1 MMIFKKAIPRRTFLR
16 GVGATVA
23 LPLLDGMIPAF
34 ASKSQAAVMSPV
46 RLSICYVPNGII
58 PGAWKPQ
65 TVGPNFEI
73 TPVLK
78 PLAKFRDRLLVLSG
92 LSNRHAEAAPGDGGQ
107 TAPHEL
113 ACGAFLTGAHPQKE
127 GRVGVSMDQVLAQE
141 FGQQTQLASLEL
153 GIEAPDVTGQCALG
167 WNCAYI
173 HTLSWRSPTT
183 PVPIE
188 NQPRMV
194 FERLFGDSNTTD
206 PAERQA
212 RISQNRS
219 LLDWMSESSAR
230 IMKRLGPKDRSKLT
244 EYLDAIR
251 DVERRI
257 ARAEE
262 QTSRELP
269 VLDRPAGIPATYDE
283 HAKIM
288 FDLMTSALQSDMTR
302 VITFMLGREQSDWTY
317 REIGI
322 FDAHH
327 PTTHHQNDPVKI
339 GKITKINIFHASLL
353 SYYLEKLA
361 STPDGDGSL
370 LDHSMVLYG
379 SGLGDG
385 SQHAPHDLPILL
397 AGGAAGQ
404 IRGGSHIQHPKD
416 TPVTNLFLTI
426 MDRMGV
432 HQDSFGDS
440 TGRLDLSHPA

>member
-1 MMIFKKAIPRRTFLR
+1 MMIFRKAIPRRAFLR
-16 GVGATVA
+16 GVGATMA
-23 LPLLDGMIPAF
+23 LPLLDAMIPAF
-34 ASKSQAAVMSPV
+34 ASQSQAAVLSPV

-65 TVGPNFEI
+65 TAGPNFEI
-73 TPVLK
+73 TPVLA
-78 PLAKFRDRLLVLSG
+78 PLAKFRDRFLVLGG
-92 LSNRHAEAAPGDGGQ
+92 LSSKHAEAAPGDGGQ

-113 ACGAFLTGAHPQKE
+113 AAGSFLTGAHPVKE
-127 GRVGVSMDQVLAQE
+127 GRVGVSMDQVLAGE
-141 FGQQTQLASLEL
+141 LGRQTQLASLEL

-173 HTLSWRSPTT
+173 HTLSWRNPTT
-183 PVPIE
+183 PLPVE
-188 NQPRMV
+188 NQPRLV

-206 PAERQA
+206 PAERMA

-219 LLDWMSESSAR
+219 ILDWMSESSAR
-230 IMKRLGPKDRSKLT
+230 IMKKLDPKDRARLA

-262 QTSRELP
+262 QSAKEMP
-269 VLDRPAGIPATYDE
+269 VLDRPAGVPDAYDE
-283 HAKIM
+283 HARIM
-288 FDLMTSALQSDMTR
+288 FDLMAAALQSDMTR
-302 VITFMLGREQSDWTY
+302 VITFMMAREQSDWTY

-322 FDAHH
+322 YDAHH

-339 GKITKINIFHASLL
+339 DKVTKINIFHTTLL
-353 SYYLEKLA
+353 AYYLEKLA

-397 AGGAAGQ
+397 AGGAGGQ
-404 IRGGSHIQHPKD
+404 IQSGSHIRYPMD
-416 TPVTNLFLTI
+416 TPVTNLFLSV
-426 MDRMGV
+426 MDKMGV
-432 HQDSFGDS
+432 HQDRFGDS
-440 TGRLDLSHPA
+440 SGRLDLSHSA

>member
-1 MMIFKKAIPRRTFLR
+1 MMIFRKAIPRRTFLR

-34 ASKSQAAVMSPV
+34 ASQSQAAVMAPV
-46 RLSICYVPNGII
+46 RLSVCYVPNGII
-58 PGAWKPQ
+58 PGAWKPE
-65 TVGPNFEI
+65 TAGPNFEI
-73 TPVLK
+73 TPVLE
-78 PLAKFRDRLLVLSG
+78 PLAKFRDRFLVLSG
-92 LSNRHAEAAPGDGGQ
+92 LSSKHAEAAPGDGGQ

-141 FGQQTQLASLEL
+141 LGQQTQLASLEL
-153 GIEAPDVTGQCALG
+153 GIEAPDVTGKCALG

-173 HTLSWRSPTT
+173 HTLSWRRPTT

-188 NQPRMV
+188 NQPRLV

-219 LLDWMSESSAR
+219 ILDWMSEAVAR
-230 IMKRLGPKDRSKLT
+230 IMKRLDPKDRARLT
-244 EYLDAIR
+244 EYLDSVR

-262 QTSRELP
+262 QSSRELP

-302 VITFMLGREQSDWTY
+302 VITFMLAREQSDWTY

-327 PTTHHQNDPVKI
+327 PTTHHQNDPVKVA
-339 GKITKINIFHASLL
+339 KVTKINIFHATLL

-361 STPDGDGSL
+361 STPDGEGSL

-385 SQHAPHDLPILL
+385 SIHAPHDLPILL

-404 IRGGSHIQHPKD
+404 IQGGSHIQYPKD
-416 TPVTNLFLTI
+416 TPVTNLFVSI

-432 HQDSFGDS
+432 RQDRFGDS
-440 TGRLDLSHPA
+440 TGKLDLSHPA

>member
-1 MMIFKKAIPRRTFLR
+1 MMIFRKAIPRRTFLR
-16 GVGATVA
+16 GVCATVA
-23 LPLLDGMIPAF
+23 LPLLDAMVPAF
-34 ASKSQAAVMSPV
+34 ASQSQAAVLSPV

-58 PGAWKPQ
+58 PKAWKPA
-65 TVGPNFEI
+65 TVGADFEI
-73 TPVLK
+73 TPVLQ
-78 PLAKFRDRLLVLSG
+78 PLEKYRERFLVLSG
-92 LSNRHAEAAPGDGGQ
+92 LSSKPAEAAPGDGGQ

-113 ACGAFLTGAHPQKE
+113 ACGAFLTGAHGHKE
-127 GRVGVSMDQVLAQE
+127 GRVGVSMDQILAQTL
-141 FGQQTQLASLEL
+141 GQHTQLASLEL
-153 GIEAPDVTGQCALG
+153 GIEGADVTGQCALG

-173 HTLSWRSPTT
+173 HTLSWRNPTT
-183 PVPIE
+183 PLPVE
-188 NQPRMV
+188 NQPRLV

-206 PAERQA
+206 PAERLA
-212 RISQNRS
+212 RINQNRS
-219 LLDWMSESSAR
+219 ILDWMSEASGR
-230 IMKRLGPKDRSKLT
+230 IMKRLDPKDRARLT

-257 ARAEE
+257 SRAEE
-262 QTSRELP
+262 QSSRELP
-269 VLDRPAGIPATYDE
+269 VLDRPAGIPAKYDE

-288 FDLMTSALQSDMTR
+288 FDLMTYALQSDLTR

-317 REIGI
+317 RDIGI

-339 GKITKINIFHASLL
+339 AKVTKINIFHTTLL

-397 AGGAAGQ
+397 AGEGAGQ
-404 IRGGSHIQHPKD
+404 IKGGRHIQYPKD
-416 TPVTNLFLTI
+416 TPLTNLFLTI
-426 MDRMGV
+426 MGKMGV
-432 HQDSFGDS
+432 HQESFGDS
-440 TGRLDLSHPA
+440 TGGLDLSHPA

>member
-1 MMIFKKAIPRRTFLR
+1 MMIFRKAIPRRTFLR
-16 GVGATVA
+16 GIGATVA
-23 LPLLDGMIPAF
+23 LPLLESMIPAF

-65 TVGPNFEI
+65 TAGPNFEI
-73 TPVLK
+73 TPVLQ
-78 PLAKFRDRLLVLSG
+78 PLAKFRDRFLVLGG
-92 LSNRHAEAAPGDGGQ
+92 LSSKHAEAAPGDGGQ

-113 ACGAFLTGAHPQKE
+113 AAGSFLTGAHPVKE

-141 FGQQTQLASLEL
+141 LGRQTQLASLEL

-173 HTLSWRSPTT
+173 HTLSWRNPTT
-183 PVPIE
+183 PLPVE
-188 NQPRMV
+188 NQPRLV

-206 PAERQA
+206 PAERMA

-219 LLDWMSESSAR
+219 ILDWMSESSAR
-230 IMKRLGPKDRSKLT
+230 IMKRLDPKDRARLT

-262 QTSRELP
+262 QSAKELP
-269 VLDRPAGIPATYDE
+269 VLDRPAGIPEAFDE
-283 HAKIM
+283 HARIM
-288 FDLMTSALQSDMTR
+288 FDLMATALQSDMTR

-322 FDAHH
+322 YDAHH
-327 PTTHHQNDPVKI
+327 PTTHHQNDPIKI
-339 GKITKINIFHASLL
+339 EKVTRINVFHTTLL
-353 SYYLEKLA
+353 AYYLEKLA

-404 IRGGSHIQHPKD
+404 IKSGSHIQYPKD
-416 TPVTNLFLTI
+416 TPVTNLFLSI

-432 HQDSFGDS
+432 RTERFGDS
-440 TGRLDLSHPA
+440 TGRLDLHPA

>member
-34 ASKSQAAVMSPV
+34 ASQSQAAVMSPV

-58 PGAWKPQ
+58 PPAWKPA
-65 TVGPNFEI
+65 TVGPDFEI
-73 TPVLK
+73 TPVLES
-78 PLAKFRDRLLVLSG
+78 LSKFRDRFLVLSG
-92 LSNRHAEAAPGDGGQ
+92 LSSKLAEAAPGDGGQ

-113 ACGAFLTGAHPQKE
+113 ACGAFLTGAHPHKE

-141 FGQQTQLASLEL
+141 LGQHTQLASLEL

-167 WNCAYI
+167 WNCSFI

-188 NQPRMV
+188 NQPRLV

-206 PAERQA
+206 PAERLA

-219 LLDWMSESSAR
+219 ILDWMSEAVAR
-230 IMKRLGPKDRSKLT
+230 IMKSLDLKDRAKLA
-244 EYLDAIR
+244 EYLDSIR

-257 ARAEE
+257 SRAEE
-262 QTSRELP
+262 QSSRELP

-288 FDLMTSALQSDMTR
+288 FDLMTHALQSDMTR
-302 VITFMLGREQSDWTY
+302 VITFMMGREQSDWTY

-339 GKITKINIFHASLL
+339 AKVTKINIFHATLL

-385 SQHAPHDLPILL
+385 SAHAPHDLPILL
-397 AGGAAGQ
+397 VGEAGGQ
-404 IRGGSHIQHPKD
+404 IKGGCHIQYPKE

-432 HQDSFGDS
+432 PQDSFGDS

>member
-1 MMIFKKAIPRRTFLR
+1 MMIFRKAIPRRTFLR
-16 GVGATVA
+16 GVGATIA
-23 LPLLDGMIPAF
+23 LPLLDGMVPAF
-34 ASKSQAAVMSPV
+34 ASQSQAAVMSPV
-46 RLSICYVPNGII
+46 RLSVCYVPNGII
-58 PGAWKPQ
+58 PGAWKPE
-65 TVGPNFEI
+65 TTGPNFEI
-73 TPVLK
+73 TPVLE
-78 PLAKFRDRLLVLSG
+78 PLAKFRDRFLVLSG
-92 LSNRHAEAAPGDGGQ
+92 LSSKHAEAAPGDGGQ

-141 FGQQTQLASLEL
+141 LGQQTQLASLEL
-153 GIEAPDVTGQCALG
+153 GIEAPDVTGKCALG

-188 NQPRMV
+188 NQPRLV

-219 LLDWMSESSAR
+219 ILDWMSEAVAR
-230 IMKRLGPKDRSKLT
+230 IMKRLDPKDRARLT
-244 EYLDAIR
+244 EYLDSVR

-257 ARAEE
+257 ARTEE
-262 QTSRELP
+262 QSSRELP

-302 VITFMLGREQSDWTY
+302 VITFMLAREQSDWTY

-327 PTTHHQNDPVKI
+327 PTTHHQNDPVKVA
-339 GKITKINIFHASLL
+339 KVTKINIFHATLL

-361 STPDGDGSL
+361 SKPDGNGSL

-385 SQHAPHDLPILL
+385 SVHAPHDLPILL

-404 IRGGSHIQHPKD
+404 IQGGAHIEYPKD
-416 TPVTNLFLTI
+416 TPVTNLYVSI

-432 HQDSFGDS
+432 RQDRFGDS
-440 TGRLDLSHPA
+440 TGKLDLSHPA

>member
-1 MMIFKKAIPRRTFLR
+1 MMIFRKAIPRRTFLR
-16 GVGATVA
+16 GIGATVA
-23 LPLLDGMIPAF
+23 LPLLESMIPAF

-65 TVGPNFEI
+65 TAGPNFEI
-73 TPVLK
+73 TPVLQ
-78 PLAKFRDRLLVLSG
+78 PLAKFRDRFLVLGG
-92 LSNRHAEAAPGDGGQ
+92 LSSKHAEAAPGDGGQ

-113 ACGAFLTGAHPQKE
+113 AAGSFLTGAHPVKE

-141 FGQQTQLASLEL
+141 LGRQTQLASLEL

-173 HTLSWRSPTT
+173 HTLSWRNPTT
-183 PVPIE
+183 PLPVE
-188 NQPRMV
+188 NQPRLV

-206 PAERQA
+206 PAERMA

-219 LLDWMSESSAR
+219 ILDWMSESSAR
-230 IMKRLGPKDRSKLT
+230 IMKRLDPKDRARLT

-262 QTSRELP
+262 QSAKEMPL
-269 VLDRPAGIPATYDE
+269 LDRPAGIPEAFDE
-283 HAKIM
+283 HARIM
-288 FDLMTSALQSDMTR
+288 FDLMATALQSDMTR

-322 FDAHH
+322 YDAHH
-327 PTTHHQNDPVKI
+327 PTTHHQNDPIKI
-339 GKITKINIFHASLL
+339 EKVTRINVFHTTLL
-353 SYYLEKLA
+353 AYYLEKLA

-404 IRGGSHIQHPKD
+404 IKSGSHIQYPKD
-416 TPVTNLFLTI
+416 TPVTNLFLSI

-432 HQDSFGDS
+432 RTERFGDS
-440 TGRLDLSHPA
+440 TGRLDLHPA

>member
-1 MMIFKKAIPRRTFLR
+1 MMIFRKAIPRRTFLR

-23 LPLLDGMIPAF
+23 LPLLDAMVPAF
-34 ASKSQAAVMSPV
+34 ASKSHAAVTSPA
-46 RLSICYVPNGII
+46 RLSVCYVPNGII
-58 PGAWKPQ
+58 PSAWKPK
-65 TVGPNFEI
+65 TAGPNFEI
-73 TPVLK
+73 TPVLE
-78 PLAKFRDRLLVLSG
+78 PLAKFRDRFLVLSG
-92 LSNRHAEAAPGDGGQ
+92 LSSKHAEAAPGDGGQ

-113 ACGAFLTGAHPQKE
+113 AAGSFLTGTHPVKE

-141 FGQQTQLASLEL
+141 LGRQTQLASLEL

-173 HTLSWRSPTT
+173 HTLSWRNPTT
-183 PVPIE
+183 PLPVE
-188 NQPRMV
+188 NQPRLV

-206 PAERQA
+206 PAERMA

-219 LLDWMSESSAR
+219 ILDWMSEASGR
-230 IMKRLGPKDRSKLT
+230 IMKKLDPKDRARLT
-244 EYLDAIR
+244 EYLDAVR

-262 QTSRELP
+262 QSAREMP
-269 VLDRPAGIPATYDE
+269 VLDRPAGIPDAYDE
-283 HAKIM
+283 HSKIM
-288 FDLMTSALQSDMTR
+288 FDLMTAALQSDMTR
-302 VITFMLGREQSDWTY
+302 VITFMMAREQSDWTY

-322 FDAHH
+322 YDAHH

-339 GKITKINIFHASLL
+339 AKVTKINVFHTTLL

-385 SQHAPHDLPILL
+385 SKHAPHDLPILL
-397 AGGAAGQ
+397 AGEASGR
-404 IRGGSHIQHPKD
+404 IKGGRHIEYPMD
-416 TPVTNLFLTI
+416 TPVTNLFLAL
-426 MDRMGV
+426 MDTMGV
-432 HQDSFGDS
+432 HEDRFGDS
-440 TGRLDLSHPA
+440 TGRLDLSRPA

>member
-1 MMIFKKAIPRRTFLR
+1 MMIFRKAIPRRTFLR
-16 GVGATVA
+16 GIGATVA
-23 LPLLDGMIPAF
+23 LPLLESMIPAF

-65 TVGPNFEI
+65 TAGPNFEI
-73 TPVLK
+73 TPVLQ
-78 PLAKFRDRLLVLSG
+78 PLAKFRDRFLVLGG
-92 LSNRHAEAAPGDGGQ
+92 LSSKHAEAAPGDGGQ

-113 ACGAFLTGAHPQKE
+113 AAGSFLTGAHPVKE

-141 FGQQTQLASLEL
+141 LGRQTQLASLEL

-173 HTLSWRSPTT
+173 HTLSWRNPTT
-183 PVPIE
+183 PLPVE
-188 NQPRMV
+188 NQPRLV

-206 PAERQA
+206 PAERMA

-219 LLDWMSESSAR
+219 ILDWMSESSAR
-230 IMKRLGPKDRSKLT
+230 IMKRLDPKDRARLT

-257 ARAEE
+257 VRAEE
-262 QTSRELP
+262 QSAKELP
-269 VLDRPAGIPATYDE
+269 VLDRPAGIPEAFDE
-283 HAKIM
+283 HARIM
-288 FDLMTSALQSDMTR
+288 FDLMATALQSDMTR

-322 FDAHH
+322 YDAHH
-327 PTTHHQNDPVKI
+327 PTTHHQNDPIKI
-339 GKITKINIFHASLL
+339 EKVTRINVFHTTLL
-353 SYYLEKLA
+353 AYYLEKLA

-404 IRGGSHIQHPKD
+404 IKSGSHIQYPKD
-416 TPVTNLFLTI
+416 TPVTNLFLSI

-432 HQDSFGDS
+432 RTERFGDS
-440 TGRLDLSHPA
+440 TGRLDLHPA